1 MVYVLNDNSQAMD
14 CALSVAMATVAVS
27 PVAIV
32 STVFSPV
39 GVTFGSGLLAIVVGG
54 VSFRKRSN
62 PMAWPLLVFMFAVAV
77 WTIPS
82 AVREVLA
89 APTLE
94 LLLLRV
100 EYIGVVTAPVAYL
113 FAALRYAGHEQW
125 FDTPVYLAAGVIPTV
140 TVGLAW
146 TSSWH
151 GLLWQIAVP
160 AGTAEPVIENGPWFW
175 VALSHSY
182 VVVVAG
188 LFVLANVALGA
199 RPVHRRQSALL
210 FLGGLAPLAG
220 NALVMT
226 GAVPAPETGLTA
238 PALTVSGLTFAVATF
253 RYDFLDLSPAAYR
266 NASTTFGDG
275 VLVFDDNCCLVD
287 VNEDA
292 RQILDR
298 SIETDDSV
306 EALFG
311 ESLDTLDGTSLS
323 TTRDTQRFYSV
334 HHEPLRNHQE
344 QVVGHV
350 VAMREVTEQKRH
362 EQRLEVAN
370 RILRHNLRNELN
382 VILGQTVSLQQSLP
396 EEREELVSIREA
408 ASRLNDLGE
417 KARHIQ
423 SSLAWDATANRRID
437 LVAVV
442 TTVVEDCREA
452 YPTAAIALDAPDEA
466 FVYAPSAGVVET
478 VVGNLIE
485 NAVEH
490 NDSHEPQ
497 VDIEIRVQSGTVTLE
512 VADDGPGIPPG
523 EVAVIQQGNETKLEH
538 GSSIGL
544 WLVHWFVSSMGGD
557 IAFHDAGGA
566 VVEVRLERAT
576 RPSSTESTESEPAE
590 TADD

>member
-1 MVYVLNDNSQAMD
+1 MD
-14 CALSVAMATVAVS
+14 WALPVVAATVFVS
-27 PVAIV
+27 PVAMV
-32 STVFSPV
+32 STVLSPV
-39 GVTFGSGLLAIVVGG
+39 GVTLGSGVLAAVVG
-54 VSFRKRSN
+54 VVAFRKRSD
-62 PMAWPLLVFMFAVAV
+62 PMAWPLVVFLFAIAV

-82 AVREVLA
+82 ALRQTLT
-89 APTLE
+89 APGLE

-100 EYIGVVTAPVAYL
+100 EYVGVVTAPVAYL

-125 FDTPVYLAAGVIPTV
+125 FDRQVYAAIGTIPAV

-151 GLLWQIAVP
+151 ELLWTATQQPV
-160 AGTAEPVIENGPWFW
+160 AGGTELVVENELWVW
-175 VALSHSY
+175 VALAYSY

-220 NALVMT
+220 NALAMT
-226 GAVPAPETGLTA
+226 GIVPAPETGLTA

-253 RYDFLDLSPAAYR
+253 RYDFLNLSPAAYR
-266 NASTTFGDG
+266 NVSDIFGDG
-275 VLVFDDNCCLVD
+275 VLVFDDDCRLVD
-287 VNEDA
+287 ANEGA
-292 RQILDR
+292 RDILDQ
-298 SIETDDSV
+298 SIETGDSV
-306 EALFG
+306 ETLFG
-311 ESLDTLDGTSLS
+311 QSLDTLDGTILS
-323 TTRDTQRFYSV
+323 TTRDRQRFYRV
-334 HHEPLRNHQE
+334 RHEPLRNHQD

-382 VILGQTVSLQQSLP
+382 VILGQAVSLQQSLP
-396 EEREELVSIREA
+396 EEREALVSIREA

-423 SSLAWDATANRRID
+423 SSLSWDADAHRQVD
-437 LVAVV
+437 LVAAV
-442 TTVVEDCREA
+442 TTVVVDCREA
-452 YPTAAIALDAPDEA
+452 YPTARIALDGPDEA
-466 FVYAPSAGVVET
+466 LVRAPSAGVVET

-490 NDSHEPQ
+490 NDSHEPR
-497 VDIEIRVQSGTVTLE
+497 VDVEIRVRNGTVTLE

-523 EVAVIQQGNETKLEH
+523 EIAVLQQGSETKLEH
-538 GSSIGL
+538 GSGIGL
-544 WLVHWFVSSMGGD
+544 WLVHWFVAAMGGD
-557 IAFHDAGGA
+557 IAFHEAGGT
-566 VVEVRLERAT
+566 VVEVTLERADSPASADT
-576 RPSSTESTESEPAE
+576 TESEPAE
-590 TADD
+590 VADD